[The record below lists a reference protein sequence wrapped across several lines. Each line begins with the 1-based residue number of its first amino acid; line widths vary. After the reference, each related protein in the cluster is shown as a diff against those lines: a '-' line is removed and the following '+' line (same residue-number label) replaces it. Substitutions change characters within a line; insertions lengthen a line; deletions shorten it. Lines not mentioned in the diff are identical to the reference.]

1 MNGYKIEINDIL
13 GSNKI
18 TINTPIIIL
27 RNIPKRYLVPYD
39 RKSPI
44 LDDRIHRD
52 IYYVDTVKLQDDL
65 THRIQF
71 IERFI
76 PVGQV
81 DLHDG
86 AKTYTMIMANTRIIP
101 VTNNYEEI
109 KKNVWIATIR
119 KNEKISKSLG
129 TIYSESKP
137 KVMIPVFPA
146 SYMKKSDM
154 NQDEIINSKN
164 NELYAY
170 SDIYSDNSHGRW
182 MINKYKFNIDKSH
195 LKMIDS
201 TGEISDMYIPL
212 ATLSPVTPGNI
223 LDDNELDSD
232 KKFNRKVYF
241 TTQGDISSDPNC
253 IPPRDNMSGMTINQC
268 NGIDDDQLFATF
280 TSSDDMNNLSSKQGT
295 KSSRTKKSNITQT
308 QSESQSPAQIQ
319 GNRLILKEKDEPWF
333 TKQSIV
339 GDAASNS
346 RPYKITGESSSL
358 ANNQTVFDDSVYGNI
373 KETQQP
379 FVSDCVIDEPVIG
392 YSRSQLDRKCR
403 GIENFDSEEYDDK
416 DQHMEYF
423 NNSVMYIICIIII
436 MLLIY
441 RKG

>member
-27 RNIPKRYLVPYD
+27 KNIPKRYLVPYD

-44 LDDRIHRD
+44 LDYRIHGD

-81 DLHDG
+81 DLHEG
-86 AKTYTMIMANTRIIP
+86 AKTYNMIMANTQIIP

-109 KKNVWIATIR
+109 KKNVWVGTIR
-119 KNEKISKSLG
+119 KNDKISTSLS

-137 KVMIPVFPA
+137 KLMIPVFPK
-146 SYMKKSDM
+146 SYIKKSDM
-154 NQDEIINSKN
+154 NQDEMRNSKSK
-164 NELYAY
+164 EYYAY
-170 SDIYSDNSHGRW
+170 SDIYSDNSYGRW
-182 MINKYKFNIDKSH
+182 IINKYKFNVDKSH
-195 LKMIDS
+195 LKMIDT
-201 TGEISDMYIPL
+201 TGEISDMFIPL
-212 ATLSPVTPGNI
+212 ATLPPVTPDNI
-223 LDDNELDSD
+223 LDDNQNDSD
-232 KKFNRKVYF
+232 KKFSRKVYF

-268 NGIDDDQLFATF
+268 NGIDEDDLLLANF
-280 TSSDDMNNLSSKQGT
+280 TTSDTTMDRLVSNQTIYESKKQKNNLLSDAE
-295 KSSRTKKSNITQT
+295 KS
-308 QSESQSPAQIQ
+308 
-319 GNRLILKEKDEPWF
+319 LILKEKDEPWF
-333 TKQSIV
+333 TKTSIV
-339 GDAASNS
+339 GDAASNP
-346 RPYKITGESSSL
+346 RPHKITGQCM
-358 ANNQTVFDDSVYGNI
+358 ATDRTVFEDSVYGNI
-373 KETQQP
+373 KETQQS
-379 FVSDCVIDEPVIG
+379 FDSDCAVNQPIIG

-403 GIENFDSEEYDDK
+403 GIENFDSEEYD
-416 DQHMEYF
+416 MEYF
-423 NNSVMYIICIIII
+423 NNSVMYIICIVII